1 MNLGIYEF
9 KNIRIK
15 EKEIPDSQIGRFA
28 NCHSRG
34 LTLIEL
40 LVVMVIMG
48 ILATVGFGQY
58 RTSQIKARD
67 AQRKGDLDN
76 VSRALEMYYN
86 DHESYPTS
94 SDGKIQVGADVLNWG
109 TAFDTDDVVYMKT
122 LPSDP
127 VSDYDYCYESDADG
141 SYYKLYAKLENE
153 NDDDYGSYTCNG
165 DTTYSYG
172 VSSSNTTL

>member
-1 MNLGIYEF
+1 M
-9 KNIRIK
+9 K
-15 EKEIPDSQIGRFA
+15 EKEINFPDSQIRKFA
-28 NCHSRG
+28 NSNSSG

-40 LVVMVIMG
+40 LVVMVILG

-76 VSRALEMYYN
+76 IARALEMYYN
-86 DHESYPTS
+86 DHESYPLS
-94 SDGKIQVGADVLNWG
+94 SNGKIQVELDVLNWG
-109 TAFDTDDVVYMKT
+109 DAFDTDDVVYMKT

-141 SYYKLYAKLENE
+141 SLYKLYAKLENE
-153 NDDDYGSYTCNG
+153 NDDDTGDYSCNS
-165 DTTYSYG
+165 DDDYNYG
-172 VSSSNTTL
+172 VSSSNTTP